1 MKYSIGIVVVVFNVF
16 FLLICIL
23 IEQLQLQSS
32 ILDN

>member
-1 MKYSIGIVVVVFNVF
+1 MKYGTGIVVVVFNVF
-16 FLLICIL
+16 FLICIL

>member
-1 MKYSIGIVVVVFNVF
+1 MKYGIGIVVVVFNVF
-16 FLLICIL
+16 FLICIL

>member
-1 MKYSIGIVVVVFNVF
+1 MKYGIGIVVVVFNVF